1 MVPTFTYAPSSQIQ
15 SLTRTNTAYAWTGYG
30 SGTTAGVPN
39 GLNQLTSIGGTATS
53 HDALGNLTL
62 DPMTGKS
69 FTYDSQSQLTAVSGG
84 VTLIHDPLGRMVEYD
99 TTVSTR
105 LVYDG
110 PGIAAEVSNPGG
122 AIVHR
127 YVRGDGLDEVLVDY
141 AGSGT
146 TARSWLHADERG
158 SIVALSDDSGAMTS
172 LNRYD
177 EYGKPQSGNAG
188 RFQYTGQAWLPEV
201 GLYDYKA
208 RVYSPTLGRFLQTDP
223 IGPAGGINLYAYVGN
238 DPVNGTDPL
247 GLCQDVAVYFIPGGD
262 GHDTI
267 VVTGA
272 CPGGPGGGGG
282 ENGSS
287 SSEVQLKLE
296 NRNKQER
303 QNKRDTSASHCAWV
317 SAKRNAVSTI
327 ADGTGVALTIF
338 APEAKL
344 AQLAAAGTGIV
355 AAGATGDLVGLG
367 NGIVGYHFM
376 MADRASLKNVAGTV
390 VKVGGAITGAT
401 ALASDAYNSF
411 KDYSDCTAGR

>member
-1 MVPTFTYAPSSQIQ
+1 
-15 SLTRTNTAYAWTGYG
+15 
-30 SGTTAGVPN
+30 
-39 GLNQLTSIGGTATS
+39 
-53 HDALGNLTL
+53 
-62 DPMTGKS
+62 MTGKS

-188 RFQYTGQAWLPEV
+188 RFQYTGQAWLPEI

-208 RVYSPTLGRFLQTDP
+208 RDYSPTLGRFLQTDP
-223 IGPAGGINLYAYVGN
+223 IGPTGGINLYAYVGN

-247 GLCQDVAVYFIPGGD
+247 GLVVPCTDWGPD
-262 GHDTI
+262 GHCDLFT
-267 VVTGA
+267 VTG
-272 CPGGPGGGGG
+272 PRSGSFGGTFGGLFGGSEADALAAYFERQWNRWYTFEMSVEARLSLQARIRAQGRGQKAKPPCGSSLDGPVHYTITGGWAVVPIVGFSYAKGNFTTGGGGHG
-282 ENGSS
+282 TFITGGFHLGFELAGSHQWGTSPNMGTFTGFSNGLGAGALIVAGQVSWSESS
-287 SSEVQLKLE
+287 GGRSMSAGVGGGFPRIGASVFSSET
-296 NRNKQER
+296 
-303 QNKRDTSASHCAWV
+303 DITSFRC
-317 SAKRNAVSTI
+317 
-327 ADGTGVALTIF
+327 GT
-338 APEAKL
+338 
-344 AQLAAAGTGIV
+344 
-355 AAGATGDLVGLG
+355 
-367 NGIVGYHFM
+367 
-376 MADRASLKNVAGTV
+376 
-390 VKVGGAITGAT
+390 
-401 ALASDAYNSF
+401 
-411 KDYSDCTAGR
+411 